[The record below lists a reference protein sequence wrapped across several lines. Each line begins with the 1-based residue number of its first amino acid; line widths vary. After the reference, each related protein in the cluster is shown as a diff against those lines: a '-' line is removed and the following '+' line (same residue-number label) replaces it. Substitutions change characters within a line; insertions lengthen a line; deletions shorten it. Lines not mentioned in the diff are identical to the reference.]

1 MALNA
6 VRKDNNIESHLQENA
21 RKQKSY
27 LEILGDTVLPFQLI
41 VTVILN
47 IVFALGGYL
56 LGQKIFPAIAQ
67 EKMVNSYSLLLG
79 IGGSVICLILCA
91 TLFKPNRI
99 LTEEEASEEDMKE
112 IFRDLQI
119 DPREEYELIMNDP
132 VTKQEM
138 EELGILG
145 KFKKAAEGTD
155 K

>member
-1 MALNA
+1 MDLN
-6 VRKDNNIESHLQENA
+6 VIRKKDSNIEPHLKANDI
-21 RKQKSY
+21 KQKSY

-47 IVFALGGYL
+47 IVFSLGGYL
-56 LGQKIFPAIAQ
+56 LGQKIFPSIAQ

-91 TLFKPNRI
+91 SLFKPNRI

-119 DPREEYELIMNDP
+119 DPREEYEVIMNDP
-132 VTKQEM
+132 VTKKEM
-138 EELGILG
+138 E
-145 KFKKAAEGTD
+145 GTWYT
-155 K
+155 